1 MQSPAAAA
9 GREEAARDRLQPC
22 ANPVE
27 PRALLSPA
35 LKVFVP
41 IQDLIP
47 FNPMVSPSQVPGLQ

>member
-9 GREEAARDRLQPC
+9 GREEAARERLQPC

-35 LKVFVP
+35 LKLFVP
-41 IQDLIP
+41 IQDLVL
-47 FNPMVSPSQVPGLQ
+47 FNSVASPREVLGLQ